1 MALAALALGWPEAAN
16 APGVGLT
23 RWQVGCAATATAFTG
38 DGEHAAF
45 GFVDG
50 SVRLVVLNRY
60 DSRRMIGEAIHDGAV
75 RALAAGDG
83 GEVVSLGAD
92 GRAVMIDGGGFAAEL
107 YEPRAAGQGALALD
121 AAAGRFAV
129 ATPAAAWLL
138 DAAGREIAHLAT
150 PSLNTLALSPDAQTI
165 AAGCADS
172 VLLWRPR
179 SDTPPQRLACSPVRD
194 LAWAQDGRR
203 LAAGTDAATTSC
215 WRLDGEGCAEQATLL
230 GRAARLA
237 WSSAGNCLVGDGER
251 GLLRWRPEGEP
262 GKLGWHAPAQLA
274 AMSGRQVGALAC
286 HPRHALVAAAYDDG
300 CVLLAELE
308 DGAERLVR
316 HAAGTATLALA
327 WSPDGSRLAAA
338 GEKDVAIFDFRD
350 LEGEQS

>member
-50 SVRLVVLNRY
+50 SVRLVMLNRY

-75 RALAAGDG
+75 RGLASGDG
-83 GEVVSLGAD
+83 GEVASLGAD

-107 YEPRAAGQGALALD
+107 YEPRAEGQGALALD
-121 AAAGRFAV
+121 GAGGRFAV
-129 ATPAAAWLL
+129 ATSSRAWLL
-138 DAAGREIAHLAT
+138 DGAGREIAHIEA
-150 PSLNTLALSPDAQTI
+150 PSVTTVALSPDAQTI
-165 AAGCADS
+165 AIGCSDG
-172 VLLWRPR
+172 VLLWQPR
-179 SDTPPQRLACSPVRD
+179 SDLLPQRLGSDAVRG
-194 LAWAQDGRR
+194 LAWAQDGSH
-203 LAAGTDAATTSC
+203 LAARTDATTTTC
-215 WRLDGEGCAEQATLL
+215 WRLDDDCDKATLI
-230 GRAARLA
+230 GHGNHLA
-237 WSSAGNCLVGDGER
+237 WSHSGKYLVGDGES
-251 GLLRWRPEGEP
+251 GLLCWQPDGEP

-274 AMSGRQVGALAC
+274 PMSGRQVGALAC
-286 HPRHALVAAAYDDG
+286 HPHHALVAAAYDDG

-316 HAAGTATLALA
+316 HATGTATLALS
-327 WSPDGSRLAAA
+327 WSPDGTRLAAA
-338 GEKDVAIFDFRD
+338 GEKDVAIFDFRE